1 MPEGR
6 MNICRMQST
15 ITEEGGTVMNM
26 IPLTCSRCNA
36 TLLVEKSRGC
46 TVLACPYCGSTMN
59 ALMDSDRVRIAEIRA
74 DTDRLGMAY
83 SYKKH
88 RDHLAMD
95 WVMENTRVI
104 LIAAAV
110 VLVLIL
116 IGVSSFRSR
125 DNVRVPFSA
134 RDLNGKAYQ
143 DARTMFRDAGF
154 SDIEVIA
161 RYDLWDGFLHNDQGN
176 VGKVAQVTINGEERF
191 GKNASYNK
199 GSKVRIWY
207 HCYP

>member
-1 MPEGR
+1 MR
-6 MNICRMQST
+6 T
-15 ITEEGGTVMNM
+15 IQ
-26 IPLTCSRCNA
+26 LTCSRCSA
-36 TLLVEKSRGC
+36 TLFLEKSRGF

-74 DTDRLGMAY
+74 NTDRLGMAY

-88 RDHLAMD
+88 QDHLAMD
-95 WVMENTRVI
+95 WVMENTRTM

-116 IGVSSFRSR
+116 IGVSAFRAR
-125 DNVRVPFSA
+125 DNVKVPFSA

-143 DARTMFRDAGF
+143 DAWTMFRDAGF
-154 SDIEVIA
+154 SDIEAIA

-176 VGKVAQVTINGEERF
+176 IGKVAQVTIDGDERF
-191 GKNASYNK
+191 GKNAVFTRD
-199 GSKVRIWY
+199 SKIRIWY
-207 HCYP
+207 HTYP